1 MHTSPERVS
10 ESRSAGLVDTPR
22 TPLFVRAVFFAF
34 AAYGVGSIGVFL
46 GAVLGFEHLAPD
58 RGLRV
63 TERDPIMAFTR
74 WDGRWYSGIAT
85 DGYEYDPNKRSNLA
99 FFPLY
104 PLLGRALSALT
115 HLRPEVSLLIVAH
128 VFLLGSSV
136 VLCAY
141 IIQSRPA
148 KSLPRDNRRQLD
160 GVAQGGPSEL
170 VAHTLVAFS
179 FWPTT
184 FFFRMAYSEAAFIF
198 FCLLALY
205 GMQKRWPLSIISLL
219 CGLTTATRPVGVAV
233 LPPFALHI
241 WKIAAVGHRIRSAD
255 SGIQPLALFR
265 RYCWR
270 EFLPAIA
277 LCTVACWGLL
287 AYMVYQQ
294 AVFGDAL
301 AFAKTQTHWTMR
313 VIPFGQPSTTTIE
326 KVRDLILLEPLWAV
340 YVPSSNAY
348 WKHRAGS
355 IEPLFNLQLAN
366 PIYFIIAI
374 GFIAY
379 GAKRR
384 WLNAYEIL
392 LSIGLIVI
400 PYVTRGYEMA
410 MASQGRFMA
419 AVFPMYIVM
428 GELLRRLPSPWYVL
442 FVAPAAILM
451 AIYAALFA
459 ANYVMI

>member
-1 MHTSPERVS
+1 
-10 ESRSAGLVDTPR
+10 
-22 TPLFVRAVFFAF
+22 
-34 AAYGVGSIGVFL
+34 
-46 GAVLGFEHLAPD
+46 
-58 RGLRV
+58 
-63 TERDPIMAFTR
+63 
-74 WDGRWYSGIAT
+74 
-85 DGYEYDPNKRSNLA
+85 
-99 FFPLY
+99 
-104 PLLGRALSALT
+104 
-115 HLRPEVSLLIVAH
+115 
-128 VFLLGSSV
+128 
-136 VLCAY
+136 
-141 IIQSRPA
+141 
-148 KSLPRDNRRQLD
+148 
-160 GVAQGGPSEL
+160 
-170 VAHTLVAFS
+170 
-179 FWPTT
+179 
-184 FFFRMAYSEAAFIF
+184 
-198 FCLLALY
+198 
-205 GMQKRWPLSIISLL
+205 
-219 CGLTTATRPVGVAV
+219 
-233 LPPFALHI
+233 
-241 WKIAAVGHRIRSAD
+241 
-255 SGIQPLALFR
+255 
-265 RYCWR
+265 
-270 EFLPAIA
+270 
-277 LCTVACWGLL
+277 
-287 AYMVYQQ
+287 MVYQQ